1 MVRDD
6 TPDMKTRSSSGFTI
20 MELLIVVVIIGIVS
34 AAAYPLARSALV
46 RTDVRGARYHAT
58 NLITQARA
66 AAQETG
72 RVTTLSFASNRALIT
87 ATPRLVAVAGST
99 VDTIAGTPVNYSQ
112 AYGVTVTGSNG
123 TSIVFDSRGLVSSG
137 ANTITF
143 ARSGITDRMIV
154 TGLGRVTR

>member
-1 MVRDD
+1 MTTEPR
-6 TPDMKTRSSSGFTI
+6 SGFTI

-46 RTDVRGARYHAT
+46 RVDVRGARYHAT
-58 NLITQARA
+58 NLVTQARA

-72 RVTTLSFASNRALIT
+72 RTTTLSFAGNRALIT
-87 ATPRLVAVAGST
+87 ATPRLVNAVGST

-112 AYGVTVTGSNG
+112 AYRVTITGSNG
-123 TSIVFDSRGLVSSG
+123 TSIVFDSRGLASSG
-137 ANTITF
+137 ATTITF
-143 ARSGITDRMIV
+143 ARSGITDQMIV